1 MAENVQS
8 GLTRSSRAEQWR
20 DAVLISLAVL
30 FLLAEVVYLL
40 HLLKIIR
47 LPLPW
52 ERSTAQWRDIG
63 KVAEKRNQLKSRGE
77 ASLTWFPL
85 GQGEAVHLHDSVL
98 TGPDSS
104 ARLEIVGQ
112 GEILLESNTLV
123 RFSETA
129 RDQAEGRLRLDL
141 TQGLVRVRSKTLA
154 VPLHLKKHRLLLGP
168 ETELVLSKPPMVDES
183 QLQVRSGEVKVIS
196 DEKENGQPG
205 TRTDSLTLKKGEA
218 IQVQAERGLA
228 RLETSLNIDPKYPV
242 DRARLFAKGNVES
255 IGIYWSGEEAN
266 EVEISREPEF
276 LEPRRL
282 RSAGRSVQAEL
293 VAGKYYW
300 RVRRDIAVS
309 GTKEFTL
316 MPPVTYHLLAPPE
329 NTAVKE
335 GTSVELKWEAVPGA
349 SHYLVEI
356 SRTEEFKDYLLQS
369 DVTDTSTKL
378 PGIQAG
384 TYFWRVRA
392 VHPEWGPWAPSPVQ
406 NFQAKRKLT
415 APKPKGAKVIPGTQ
429 SSLGDRLMQW
439 ILPVAHAAEDT
450 VWMEFAWEATEGAVA
465 YRLEVF
471 SRADRQDL
479 LQSID
484 IQDTQAHVE
493 LPRREAYFWR
503 VAAIDEGQLRHFYS
517 QLQRVQVTA
526 AVVTAPTDNQIA
538 SKNFFPID
546 RKKKMASVSDSADE
560 AFPGEPVASPKTA
573 QASSPRENEDSTEE
587 TPSRELASEI
597 RSGWL
602 PNVIAAGIGGQAEIE
617 TSQATDFDAQSTGT
631 AQFFGLEIGRRQ
643 KYRLRAEY
651 RKSYVGDTTSRPLF
665 ERFGFEAVAGPLFA
679 GLSLGV
685 VGREELELRRADGD
699 SGSLVRGRTYGVQ
712 IGKVFET
719 GRGKWRG
726 MLETWVQGFPL
737 GDLKGVGAVAEAG
750 IGYGGFR
757 WLVPE
762 LFLRLSPR
770 LLLGES
776 RRQWT
781 AEALAFFRL
790 RIALDA
796 SGSAAR

>member
-1 MAENVQS
+1 MAENVS
-8 GLTRSSRAEQWR
+8 KDLTRGSRAEQWR

-30 FLLAEVVYLL
+30 CLLTEVVYLL

-63 KVAEKRNQLKSRGE
+63 KVAEKRNQLKSRGD

-85 GQGEAVHLHDSVL
+85 GQGERVHLHDSVL

-104 ARLEIVGQ
+104 ARLEIEGQ

-123 RFSETA
+123 RFAETA
-129 RDQAEGRLRLDL
+129 KDQAEGRLSLDL
-141 TQGLVRVRSKTLA
+141 AQGLVRVRSKTLS
-154 VPLHLKKHRLLLGP
+154 VPLHLRKHRLLLGP
-168 ETELVLSKPPMVDES
+168 DTELVLSKPPLVEQS

-196 DEKENGQPG
+196 EEGKDGKAGSA
-205 TRTDSLTLKKGEA
+205 TDSLILKKGEA
-218 IQVQAERGLA
+218 IQVQSERGLA

-255 IGIYWSGEEAN
+255 IGIYWSGEEAS
-266 EVEISREPEF
+266 EVEISREPDF
-276 LEPRRL
+276 LQPRRL
-282 RSAGRSVQAEL
+282 RTAGRSVQAEL

-316 MPPVTYHLLAPPE
+316 MPPVTYKLLSPAE
-329 NTAVKE
+329 NMAVKE
-335 GTSVELKWEAVPGA
+335 GSSVELKWEAVPDA

-378 PGIQAG
+378 PSIQAG

-415 APKPKGAKVIPGTQ
+415 APKPKGAKMIPGTQ
-429 SSLGDRLMQW
+429 SSLGDRLLQW
-439 ILPVAHAAEDT
+439 ILPLAHAAEDT
-450 VWMEFAWEATEGAVA
+450 VWMEFEWEATEGAAA
-465 YRLEVF
+465 YRLEIF
-471 SRADRQDL
+471 SHADRRDL

-493 LPRREAYFWR
+493 LPRREEYFWR
-503 VAAIDEGQLRHFYS
+503 VAAIDEGQLRHLYS

-526 AVVTAPTDNQIA
+526 SVVSAPTENQIA

-546 RKKKMASVSDSADE
+546 LKKKTAAIESVEES
-560 AFPGEPVASPKTA
+560 FPGEPVSLPKTVEERA
-573 QASSPRENEDSTEE
+573 LPNENVTEE
-587 TPSRELASEI
+587 GPSREIASE
-597 RSGWL
+597 RRTGWL
-602 PNVIAAGIGGQAEIE
+602 PNAIAVGIGGQAEIE
-617 TSQATDFDAQSTGT
+617 TAQATDFDAQSTGA

-651 RKSYVGDTTSRPLF
+651 RKSYVGETVSRPLF
-665 ERFGFEAVAGPLFA
+665 ERFAFEAVAGPLVA
-679 GLSLGV
+679 GLSLGLL
-685 VGREELELRRADGD
+685 GREELQLKRVDGD
-699 SGSLVRGRTYGVQ
+699 TGSLVRARAYGLQ
-712 IGKVFET
+712 IGKIFET

-750 IGYGGFR
+750 VAYAGFR
-757 WLVPE
+757 WLIPE
-762 LFLRLSPR
+762 LFLRFSPR
-770 LLLGES
+770 LMLGVGQ
-776 RRQWT
+776 RQWT

-790 RIALDA
+790 RIALEA